1 MYFNNLKHPHN
12 QMKKLLFLLL
22 ITAGFNIADA
32 QTTPGPAETKMTNA
46 LCDCITK
53 LDKSKL
59 TGAKEAKQAFMD
71 CFTSQAD
78 LFPDVAA
85 ERHVEF
91 TDHDAMKK
99 IGADIGV
106 NLMKQKCDG
115 FMQLAVKMA
124 EKDQEVPET
133 QSTTGAFKRIDVKG
147 FNYIVLTDAKG
158 SERSFIWLK
167 QFPGSEKF
175 MGPTIKYAGKKIKIN
190 WQEMEVYVPAAKG
203 YYKVKEIT
211 AIDIL

>member
-1 MYFNNLKHPHN
+1 
-12 QMKKLLFLLL
+12 MKKLLLLLL
-22 ITAGFNIADA
+22 IIAGFNIADA
-32 QTTPGPAETKMTNA
+32 QTTPGPAETKLTNA

-71 CFTSQAD
+71 CFSGQAD

-106 NLMKQKCDG
+106 NLLKQKCDG

-124 EKDQEVPET
+124 EKDKEAPET
-133 QSTTGAFKRIDVKG
+133 QSTTGTFKRIDNKG
-147 FNYIVLTDAKG
+147 FNYIVIADNTGSPKSFLWLREFAGSDKFIGLTGALLNKK
-158 SERSFIWLK
+158 LK
-167 QFPGSEKF
+167 IS
-175 MGPTIKYAGKKIKIN
+175 
-190 WQEMEVYVPAAKG
+190 WQEIEVYLPAAKG

-211 AIDIL
+211 AVDVL

>member
-1 MYFNNLKHPHN
+1 
-12 QMKKLLFLLL
+12 MKKLLLLLL
-22 ITAGFNIADA
+22 IIAGFNIADA
-32 QTTPGPAETKMTNA
+32 QTTPGPAETKLTNA

-71 CFTSQAD
+71 CFSGQAD

-106 NLMKQKCDG
+106 NLLKQKCDG

-124 EKDQEVPET
+124 EKDKEAPET
-133 QSTTGAFKRIDVKG
+133 QSTTGTFKRIDTKG
-147 FNYIVLTDAKG
+147 FNYIVIASEG
-158 SERSFIWLK
+158 SERSYLWLR

-175 MGPTIKYAGKKIKIN
+175 TGITTKYIGKSMKIT
-190 WQEMEVYVPAAKG
+190 WQEMEVYLPAAKG

-211 AIDIL
+211 AVDVL